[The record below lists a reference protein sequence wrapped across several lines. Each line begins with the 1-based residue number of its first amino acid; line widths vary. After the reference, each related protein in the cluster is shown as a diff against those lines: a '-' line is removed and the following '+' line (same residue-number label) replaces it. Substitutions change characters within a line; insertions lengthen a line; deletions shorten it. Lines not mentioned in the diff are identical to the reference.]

1 MHLEHQSL
9 KSIFCPYTKHLS
21 EDSRRPQYADLLNLC
36 HSSSLIYFL
45 DVFYHPFLSV
55 LVLLL
60 LLLLLSFT
68 VIKTESSLWQRTT
81 SRGLVVLSCLR
92 SLYLTLVWVIP
103 CLILFYGPLLL
114 PRGILSVAALV
125 SWLRQ
130 SPVTIS
136 SVSSG
141 WLTLFQGANNHRH
154 NSDFLTLPDHF
165 LSSPAW
171 LLDWLLL
178 LLLLLLLLFRI
189 VNIGTRAPFI
199 NFSVYKVM
207 QRPQTEG
214 TFRRTLAVVNSTDFC
229 NVETSTFIPRLSRWR
244 HRFLVEPRAPITT
257 RTTSN
262 SVPMFHTRAISIL
275 LVPTVRSPYF
285 LLRHQWR

>member
-9 KSIFCPYTKHLS
+9 KSIFYSYTKHLS
-21 EDSRRPQYADLLNLC
+21 EDSRKPQYAGLLNRC

-60 LLLLLSFT
+60 LLLLFFYYYYFYYYYYLSQS
-68 VIKTESSLWQRTT
+68 KTESSLWQRTT

-141 WLTLFQGANNHRH
+141 CWLTLFQGANNHRH

-165 LSSPAW
+165 LSSSAW

-207 QRPQTEG
+207 QWPQTEG
-214 TFRRTLAVVNSTDFC
+214 TFRRTLPVVNSTDFC

-244 HRFLVEPRAPITT
+244 YRFLVEPRAPITT

-275 LVPTVRSPYF
+275 LVPNS
-285 LLRHQWR
+285 

>member
-55 LVLLL
+55 LVLLLLLL

-165 LSSPAW
+165 CELPCMTSW
-171 LLDWLLL
+171 LIIIIIIIII
-178 LLLLLLLLFRI
+178 I
-189 VNIGTRAPFI
+189 V
-199 NFSVYKVM
+199 
-207 QRPQTEG
+207 
-214 TFRRTLAVVNSTDFC
+214 
-229 NVETSTFIPRLSRWR
+229 
-244 HRFLVEPRAPITT
+244 IT
-257 RTTSN
+257 
-262 SVPMFHTRAISIL
+262 ISY
-275 LVPTVRSPYF
+275 SKY
-285 LLRHQWR
+285 WY

>member
-1 MHLEHQSL
+1 MA
-9 KSIFCPYTKHLS
+9 
-21 EDSRRPQYADLLNLC
+21 AD
-36 HSSSLIYFL
+36 HA
-45 DVFYHPFLSV
+45 
-55 LVLLL
+55 
-60 LLLLLSFT
+60 
-68 VIKTESSLWQRTT
+68 
-81 SRGLVVLSCLR
+81 RGLVVLSCLC

-154 NSDFLTLPDHF
+154 NSDFLTLSDHL

-178 LLLLLLLLFRI
+178 LLLLLLLFHI

-199 NFSVYKVM
+199 NCSVYNVM
-207 QRPQTEG
+207 QWPKTEG
-214 TFRRTLAVVNSTDFC
+214 TFHRTLLAVVNSTDFC
-229 NVETSTFIPRLSRWR
+229 NVETSTLIPRLSRWR
-244 HRFLVEPRAPITT
+244 YRFLVEPRAPITT
-257 RTTSN
+257 RTTS
-262 SVPMFHTRAISIL
+262 VPMFHTRAISTL
-275 LVPTVRSPYF
+275 SSE
-285 LLRHQWR
+285 